1 MSIFGPDGAAAAPP
15 PPRPPPPRH
24 CRRHRRRHRRRCH
37 LHLLHL
43 SPRPLS
49 PSPWLLARRQASPAF
64 PPRPLSPPAAS
75 VRAPCLPGPRQVR
88 RWRRS
93 RSPLRELP
101 QDSGCLSRVAHMT
114 LIRCSPLAGCGC
126 VIELG
131 SRKPG
136 WRLTSRKIRSGR
148 LPQFGSPPRPR
159 AFLLL
164 AVNRLSSSVTKR
176 LVVSYVRVLSFLY
189 LLTSQWCPP
198 ALGAL
203 TLSSR

>member
-1 MSIFGPDGAAAAPP
+1 MLEKKRREVVQTKEVRLGHRSRRRSLRSRRRSACTSCRSSAPLAP
-15 PPRPPPPRH
+15 LPLHRHHGHHHRH

-43 SPRPLS
+43 PPRPLS

-93 RSPLRELP
+93 RSPPRELP
-101 QDSGCLSRVAHMT
+101 QDCGCLSRVAHMT
-114 LIRCSPLAGCGC
+114 LLRCSPLAGCGC

-148 LPQFGSPPRPR
+148 LPQFGSPP
-159 AFLLL
+159 
-164 AVNRLSSSVTKR
+164 
-176 LVVSYVRVLSFLY
+176 
-189 LLTSQWCPP
+189 QW
-198 ALGAL
+198 
-203 TLSSR
+203 S